1 MSLCQTPNHILL
13 WRNQLQLPW
22 FRSFGG
28 EFLLG
33 RPSREKR
40 CFCLSEFLFSLSL
53 LLRRVSLIFLL
64 VLTCFLCCKW
74 KEEGGGWWSC
84 SQVYWLKSWKSW
96 WQRRRWSWKGGWCP
110 QGGRHSSWKRW
121 DDNWKLQHRLFSTKS
136 TQVPDAAVI
145 NMKANFVLPEVT
157 NLSGNYF
164 YSKILPVHAI
174 LFAGRGGLLFYGCLH
189 RACPTRDSNDCLPGL
204 KTQQT
209 YLRKV

>member
-1 MSLCQTPNHILL
+1 MATWQLSGTTSWTRRTSTQPLGDGRWSHSRDSSAKLLWSSPLTWFVSKYQEMSLCQTPNHILL

-121 DDNWKLQHRLFSTKS
+121 DDNLENYNIDFSQLSRHRCQMQQWSTWKPTLFS
-136 TQVPDAAVI
+136 Q
-145 NMKANFVLPEVT
+145 
-157 NLSGNYF
+157 
-164 YSKILPVHAI
+164 
-174 LFAGRGGLLFYGCLH
+174 R
-189 RACPTRDSNDCLPGL
+189 
-204 KTQQT
+204 
-209 YLRKV
+209 